1 MSLVPGSALRHFWI
15 SIRDLV
21 KDLEVLPPE
30 HAIKQNSLDPISR
43 VRMRWHET
51 LGVLG
56 CLHSYAGVTMK
67 SLLRGIPR
75 MQFDATVC
83 KE

>member
-30 HAIKQNSLDPISR
+30 HAMEQNSLDSISR
-43 VRMRWHET
+43 VRMR
-51 LGVLG
+51 
-56 CLHSYAGVTMK
+56 
-67 SLLRGIPR
+67 
-75 MQFDATVC
+75 
-83 KE
+83 